1 MPPDPP
7 GRLERDGQARRGAAR
22 SHEFNPNSLQVSLA
36 EIARPSYGDAS
47 TVTRA
52 LEEGWRRA
60 LRHAAADGSI
70 THEEEVGI
78 AKQVMLI
85 SSAVSHALAWIAYLV
100 VTFGLGQDL
109 IVLATVFA
117 PVALSGLGLLTVLDQ
132 GRLVDSNP
140 MSIIFAVLL
149 TLFCGLAI
157 FSIVLIHLPVS
168 VKLTIGLIV
177 GFYPIILTLGVGRGG
192 RSLLLGIT
200 MALLL
205 GFSATILSVGIFFLP
220 ATLAMLVATA
230 ASLLAKSSA
239 PTRRKQ

>member
-78 AKQVMLI
+78 ANQVMLI

-100 VTFGLGQDL
+100 VTFGLVLGQDL
-109 IVLATVFA
+109 IALATVFA
-117 PVALSGLGLLTVLDQ
+117 PGWSFVAAGDYDGS
-132 GRLVDSNP
+132 
-140 MSIIFAVLL
+140 A
-149 TLFCGLAI
+149 
-157 FSIVLIHLPVS
+157 
-168 VKLTIGLIV
+168 
-177 GFYPIILTLGVGRGG
+177 LGV
-192 RSLLLGIT
+192 
-200 MALLL
+200 
-205 GFSATILSVGIFFLP
+205 
-220 ATLAMLVATA
+220 
-230 ASLLAKSSA
+230 
-239 PTRRKQ
+239 